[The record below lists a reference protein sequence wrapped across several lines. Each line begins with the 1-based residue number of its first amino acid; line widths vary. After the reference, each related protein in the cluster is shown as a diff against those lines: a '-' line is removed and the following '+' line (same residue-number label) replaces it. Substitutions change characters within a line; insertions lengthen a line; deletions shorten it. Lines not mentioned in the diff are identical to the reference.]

1 MGAGLVQPA
10 AIRKGEQAM
19 VNNEAVNCERVW
31 HEISNYLEGDI
42 DATLRT
48 GMDEHFRTCKRC
60 SSVLEGMRNVVRLYS
75 DERMMEVPSGFGRRL
90 ERRLAQNVRVS
101 SGRWSVWSTWL
112 VPVAALALIVGG
124 LRVANSLTIT
134 PQLKSQHAQPGHNIP
149 PDMQVVV
156 SDDAKLFHAAGCDFI
171 HNKDKQHTLTAREAM
186 RKGYV
191 PCLRCMR
198 KYLETA
204 TAGYSRLGPEA
215 DADGDADL
223 HHIGGK

>member
-1 MGAGLVQPA
+1 
-10 AIRKGEQAM
+10 
-19 VNNEAVNCERVW
+19 
-31 HEISNYLEGDI
+31 
-42 DATLRT
+42 
-48 GMDEHFRTCKRC
+48 
-60 SSVLEGMRNVVRLYS
+60 
-75 DERMMEVPSGFGRRL
+75 
-90 ERRLAQNVRVS
+90 
-101 SGRWSVWSTWL
+101 
-112 VPVAALALIVGG
+112 LIVGG

-204 TAGYSRLGPEA
+204 TAGYRRLGPEA